1 MYYIAELSMNPSDSM
16 QYSNALFSAA
26 HYMIFLSLQVHFSS
40 GGVKLLA
47 LAEALLK
54 KHINSHSLHEPEG
67 ISDFLMPF
75 AILVILLFFHTLMWF
90 FPDMCGLCGST
101 FSLCFNFGATGK
113 I

>member
-26 HYMIFLSLQVHFSS
+26 HYMIFLSLQVHFTS

-67 ISDFLMPF
+67 ISVF
-75 AILVILLFFHTLMWF
+75 
-90 FPDMCGLCGST
+90 
-101 FSLCFNFGATGK
+101 
-113 I
+113 